1 VTASVVGVPF
11 EGIPLAAL
19 DFYEDLENDNSKA
32 FWTANKSTYDEQVRA
47 PIDALAK
54 ELEAKWGPAKIFR
67 PYRDV
72 RFSKDKTP
80 YKTAQGAW
88 FGDTSRYVHVSA
100 AGLYLAGG
108 YWHTESPQID
118 RFRRA
123 VADDVAGLELERALA
138 KAKRSKLNLGGQQLT
153 RVPSGYDKD
162 HPRADLLKYKTLT
175 VSRDLGAPDWLATPK
190 AKAEIVKVW
199 QAMEPV
205 IDWLHTHVG
214 HELESAN

>member
-1 VTASVVGVPF
+1 VADVAF

-32 FWTANKSTYDEQVRA
+32 FWAAHKSSYDEHVRA
-47 PIDALAK
+47 PIETLAK
-54 ELEAKWGPAKIFR
+54 ELEPKWGAPKVFR

-80 YKTAQGAW
+80 YKTHQGVW
-88 FGDTSRYVHVSA
+88 FDDSSRYFHVSA

-108 YWHTESPQID
+108 YWHTGSAQID

-123 VADDVAGLELERALA
+123 VHDDVAGPELERALV
-138 KAKRSKLNLGGQQLT
+138 KARRSKLDVGGDQLT
-153 RVPSGYDKD
+153 RVPSGYDKV

-175 VSRDLGAPDWLATPK
+175 VSRDLRCPDWLTTPR
-190 AKAEIVKVW
+190 AKTEIVKIW
-199 QAMEPV
+199 RTMEPV
-205 IDWLHTHVG
+205 VDWLDTHVG
-214 HELESAN
+214 QELETAG